1 MDPCQGKTSFVLDIS
16 SDEEGCCLP
25 EDEPLFADSDDSDW
39 LAELLPEE
47 SEASPGGDS
56 DEVVVIKEV
65 NPNSKSKGSQQL
77 MDHDDDDCIIL
88 DSNPDKPVAA
98 SDGSA
103 VDSSSDDLV
112 IVGETGQVCQL
123 KLGKEIEEA
132 T

>member
-16 SDEEGCCLP
+16 SDEEGCCLL
-25 EDEPLFADSDDSDW
+25 EGEPLSADSYDSDW
-39 LAELLPEE
+39 LAELLREE
-47 SEASPGGDS
+47 SEASPGGNS

-65 NPNSKSKGSQQL
+65 NPKSKSKGSQQL
-77 MDHDDDDCIIL
+77 MDDDDDDCVIL
-88 DSNPDKPVAA
+88 DFNPDKPVAD

-103 VDSSSDDLV
+103 VDNSSDDLV
-112 IVGETGQVCQL
+112 IVGETGQVYQR